1 MRSDASVY
9 RAKYALR
16 RALDRVTALRALQ
29 PNAISV
35 AVLVP
40 SFLAALSLTQGWWA
54 VAALAIVA
62 RMFLATLDGYVAE
75 TYGKR
80 SRLGAYLNRAMAQ
93 IGDAV
98 ILLSLLARADA
109 LWVGIVVAATW
120 IADVLALLGPI
131 AGGTLQWIGPA
142 AQADRL
148 TILLVASVLALFLP
162 VEWTVVLQLLA
173 ALLAVTIALRLWRSV
188 RELAAA

>member
-9 RAKYALR
+9 GVKYVLR
-16 RALDRVTALRALQ
+16 RALDGVTTLRVLE

-35 AVLVP
+35 AMLAP
-40 SFLAALSLTQGWWA
+40 SLLAAVSLAQGWWVLAALSIL
-54 VAALAIVA
+54 A

-98 ILLSLLARADA
+98 ILLSLLARADPV
-109 LWVGIVVAATW
+109 WVGVVVAGTW

-131 AGGTLQWIGPA
+131 AGGTLQWVGPA

-148 TILLVASVLALFLP
+148 TLLLVASVLALFVT
-162 VEWTVVLQLLA
+162 VEWTLVLQLLA
-173 ALLAVTIALRLWRSV
+173 ALLAATIALRLWRSV